1 MIEITERKVQIQ
13 AEGVYSTIKLVGNA
27 TINQSKIETITG
39 SIYRTE
45 SSANIGSFRY
55 EYNASISIDDKN
67 NVNLLCEASEAV
79 NSFIADVEAKIKE
92 GGI

>member
-13 AEGVYSTIKLVGNA
+13 AEGTYGTIKLVGNA
-27 TINQSKIETITG
+27 TIKGSNIETITG

-45 SSANIGSFRY
+45 STANIGSFRY
-55 EYNASISIDDKN
+55 EYNASINVDDKS

>member
-27 TINQSKIETITG
+27 TIKGSTIETITG
-39 SIYRTE
+39 SIYRAE

-55 EYNASISIDDKN
+55 EYNASINIDDKN
-67 NVNLLCEASEAV
+67 NVSLLCEASEAV